1 VTREIDSSKDKRSI
15 NYMAY
20 HINEK
25 PENSLLALRDLKIG
39 EEWAIV
45 ARQNQHCNEHE
56 THRLALAPGI
66 TMSS

>member
-1 VTREIDSSKDKRSI
+1 
-15 NYMAY
+15 MAY